1 MGDIVLKDIMVVS
14 CPYTGEP
21 RAKQAGDVALELGIS
36 REMQDEWAY
45 RSQMYYQ
52 EAFKAGKFK
61 DEIKPYTVHTKKGD
75 IVITDDQQPRPRHDA
90 RGPREAQDRQPEPDR
105 HRGQRAG
112 TQHWSQRPR
121 PHGRERSQAPRN
133 QAARDDSLPRAG
145 SGHPKYIATIPAF
158 AAKKRSTRPE

>member
-1 MGDIVLKDIMVVS
+1 MGDVVLKDIMVVS

-75 IVITDDQQPRPRHDA
+75 IVITDDPAAAPRHDA
-90 RGPREAQDRQPEPDR
+90 RRPREAQDRQPEPDR
-105 HRGQRAG
+105 HCGQRAG
-112 TQHWSQRPR
+112 TQHRSQRAR
-121 PHGRERSQAPRN
+121 PYG
-133 QAARDDSLPRAG
+133 
-145 SGHPKYIATIPAF
+145 
-158 AAKKRSTRPE
+158 